1 MGSGLIL
8 PNTPEIREYVKKR
21 NAEILAARGDAP
33 SLQDSARGK
42 LEENAEYQRRKLMS
56 ADEKIIEAV
65 ERQARARQVYY
76 EKIHGIYKSID
87 ECKAEL
93 AHIHKRYARDNGIE

>member
-21 NAEILAARGDAP
+21 DAEIREAQKDAP
-33 SLQDSARGK
+33 TLQESAKGR
-42 LEENAEYQRRKLMS
+42 LEQNAEYQRRCLMS

-65 ERQARARQVYY
+65 ERQARARQIYY
-76 EKIHGIYKSID
+76 EKVHGVYKSIE

-93 AHIHKRYARDNGIE
+93 AHIHRKFARDNGIE